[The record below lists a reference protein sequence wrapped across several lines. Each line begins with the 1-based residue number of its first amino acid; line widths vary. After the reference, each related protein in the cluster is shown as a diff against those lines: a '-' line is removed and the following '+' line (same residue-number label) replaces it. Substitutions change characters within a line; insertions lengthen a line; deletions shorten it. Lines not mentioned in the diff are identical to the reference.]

1 MARITADLHRLTEEL
16 RESGSWVFTGA
27 ACTTLAPPQ
36 AAARVPAADVSSR
49 GTRRDEKMA
58 RRSIEVPGLRHG
70 ALPIPQASV
79 VGNLLVSGG
88 INPVDPET
96 GATPDGTDEQVAM
109 AFANVR
115 RVLAAA
121 GGTPGD
127 IVKCTVF
134 VQDRAIRPVI
144 DKYWVEMFPDE
155 ASRPARHTLRT
166 DLQGRTQLQLE
177 IMAVLGQG

>member
-1 MARITADLHRLTEEL
+1 MGLPDDDR
-16 RESGSWVFTGA
+16 TGA
-27 ACTTLAPPQ
+27 RTCN
-36 AAARVPAADVSSR
+36 ARLRSRRAGTDDAGETGTGRSPVPAADVSSG
-49 GTRRDEKMA
+49 GTRRDEDMA

-70 ALPIPQASV
+70 APIPQASV

-88 INPVDPET
+88 INPVDPQT
-96 GATPDGTDEQVAM
+96 GAIPDSTDEQVAM

-121 GGTPGD
+121 GGTAQD

-134 VQDRAIRPVI
+134 VQDKAIRPVI

-155 ASRPARHTLRT
+155 TSRPARHTLRT
-166 DLQGRTQLQLE
+166 DLQDGTHLQLE

>member
-1 MARITADLHRLTEEL
+1 
-16 RESGSWVFTGA
+16 
-27 ACTTLAPPQ
+27 
-36 AAARVPAADVSSR
+36 
-49 GTRRDEKMA
+49 MA

-70 ALPIPQASV
+70 TLPIPQASV

-96 GATPDGTDEQVAM
+96 GETPDDTDGQVAM

-115 RVLAAA
+115 RVLTAA
-121 GGTPGD
+121 GGTPED

-134 VQDRAIRPVI
+134 VQDKAIRPVI

-177 IMAVLGQG
+177 IMAVLGHG

>member
-1 MARITADLHRLTEEL
+1 MMP
-16 RESGSWVFTGA
+16 VK
-27 ACTTLAPPQ
+27 LAQ
-36 AAARVPAADVSSR
+36 AAARCLR
-49 GTRRDEKMA
+49 GREQRGNQKGQQMT

-70 ALPIPQASV
+70 ALPIPLASV

-88 INPVDPET
+88 INPVDPES
-96 GATPDGTDEQVAM
+96 GATPDDTDEQVAI

-121 GGTPGD
+121 GGTPED

-134 VQDRAIRPVI
+134 VQDKAIRPVI

-166 DLQGRTQLQLE
+166 DLRGRTQLQLE
-177 IMAVLGQG
+177 IMAVLGQGLAE

>member
-1 MARITADLHRLTEEL
+1 
-16 RESGSWVFTGA
+16 
-27 ACTTLAPPQ
+27 
-36 AAARVPAADVSSR
+36 
-49 GTRRDEKMA
+49 MA

-70 ALPIPQASV
+70 ALPIPVASV

-96 GATPDGTDEQVAM
+96 GVTPDEVDEQVEV

-115 RVLAAA
+115 RVLEAA

-134 VQDRAIRPVI
+134 VRDRAIRPVI
-144 DKYWVEMFPDE
+144 DKYWVEMFPDA
-155 ASRPARHTLRT
+155 ASRPARHTLHAE
-166 DLQGRTQLQLE
+166 LQGSTQLQLE

>member
-1 MARITADLHRLTEEL
+1 
-16 RESGSWVFTGA
+16 
-27 ACTTLAPPQ
+27 
-36 AAARVPAADVSSR
+36 
-49 GTRRDEKMA
+49 MA

-70 ALPIPQASV
+70 TLPIPQASV

-96 GATPDGTDEQVAM
+96 GETPDDTDGQVAM

-115 RVLAAA
+115 RVLTAS
-121 GGTPGD
+121 GGTPED

-134 VQDRAIRPVI
+134 VQDKAIRPVI

-177 IMAVLGQG
+177 ITAVLGHG